1 MVSSVTLLSG
11 DIVLVELTANFSYS
25 DKERTKYA
33 LWINSGNGYFFLIN
47 SKNYDW
53 AATET
58 ICLTPSDIPSIK
70 KKCYLNL
77 TELIPMSL
85 MSITDKNIKKLGAL
99 PKEYMNKVKQIIENS
114 RMLTPDQIKLVL
126 DAFANDETGNGSG

>member
-1 MVSSVTLLSG
+1 MVSSVALLSG

-47 SKNYDW
+47 SKSYAW

-58 ICLTPSDIPSIK
+58 ICLTSSDIPSIK

-77 TELIPMSL
+77 TELIPMSR
-85 MSITDKNIKKLGAL
+85 MSITDMNIKKLGVL
-99 PKEYMNKVKQIIENS
+99 PKEYVNKVKQIIENS
-114 RMLTPDQIKLVL
+114 RMLTPDQIKMVL
-126 DAFANDETGNGSG
+126 DAFSSDE